1 MRATIYFKEGFWCV
15 DYIDDNYDL
24 LPTVGMFKELEDANQ
39 SALIWVKGNKQHVA
53 LVGQGSW

>member
-1 MRATIYFKEGFWCV
+1 MKATIYFKEGFWCV
-15 DYIDDNYDL
+15 DYIDTNYEV

-39 SALIWVKGNKQHVA
+39 SALVWVKGIKDNVA